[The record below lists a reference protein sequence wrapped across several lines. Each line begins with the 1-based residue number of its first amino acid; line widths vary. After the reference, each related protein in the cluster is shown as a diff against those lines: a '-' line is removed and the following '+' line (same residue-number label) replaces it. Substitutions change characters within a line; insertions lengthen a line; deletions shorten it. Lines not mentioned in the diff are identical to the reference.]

1 MIFISNTQILH
12 FIDLSWLH
20 QICCSCLV
28 SSFSICGVRDQS
40 LWVTK
45 PNVID
50 FDSLFLYLVKCRI
63 FPNNELWIL
72 HRIQSTVSVWSLSR
86 WSVCAG
92 FLFLFHPGTVL
103 ALHHGRL
110 ISWPLLAWDLC
121 SNCGSK
127 PRHGG
132 HWYIPWESTGYPKV
146 IIAASWIFVFFVLL
160 MISLGIS
167 FQMEDNVCNH
177 FYIFVFHHQP
187 EYC

>member
-1 MIFISNTQILH
+1 MLETSLCEERSQTWLILIH
-12 FIDLSWLH
+12 YFCTLLN
-20 QICCSCLV
+20 V
-28 SSFSICGVRDQS
+28 ESFQTMNSEYFTEHSR
-40 LWVTK
+40 LWV
-45 PNVID
+45 
-50 FDSLFLYLVKCRI
+50 F
-63 FPNNELWIL
+63 W
-72 HRIQSTVSVWSLSR
+72 SVSR

-103 ALHHGRL
+103 AVHHGRL

-146 IIAASWIFVFFVLL
+146 IIAASWIFVFFC
-160 MISLGIS
+160 SLDDFPGYLFS
-167 FQMEDNVCNH
+167 VEDNVCNH